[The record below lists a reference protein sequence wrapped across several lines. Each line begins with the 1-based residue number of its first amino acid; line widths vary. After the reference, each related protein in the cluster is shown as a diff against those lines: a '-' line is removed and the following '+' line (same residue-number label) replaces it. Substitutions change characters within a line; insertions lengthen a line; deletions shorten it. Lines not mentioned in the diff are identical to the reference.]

1 VNKSELVYLRR
12 GYEHYPMGNREIELP
27 PEFGKGLID
36 GVVFSMSFIRLSF
49 YNEGG
54 IFYEQIYSC

>member
-1 VNKSELVYLRR
+1 
-12 GYEHYPMGNREIELP
+12 MGNREIELP